1 MEETDIVNC
10 LNELYEDVMGKLTLA
25 EDEYS
30 PYDAENELYLVEI
43 KSRDTKY
50 DSWIIQEDK
59 YKTNLALAI
68 NSGRKFIYL
77 NEYKGNIHTWN
88 ITDLTD
94 SGYNFNW
101 TERPMP
107 TTSRFKN
114 RDNKNKRVGYL
125 YESDAKVHT
134 KEIL

>member
-1 MEETDIVNC
+1 MQETEIVDY
-10 LNELYEDVMGKLTLA
+10 LNILYAPLMGELTMA

-30 PYDAENELYLVEI
+30 PYDAENDYYLVEI

-59 YKTNLALAI
+59 YITNLKLA
-68 NSGRKFIYL
+68 NDSNRKFIYL
-77 NEYKGNIHTWN
+77 NEYQKNILTWN

-101 TERPMP
+101 TQRPMP
-107 TTSRFKN
+107 TTTRFKN
-114 RDNKNKRVGYL
+114 TDNKNKRVGYL
-125 YESDAKVHT
+125 FEADAKVHT

>member
-1 MEETDIVNC
+1 MEEEQIVNY
-10 LNELYEDVMGKLTLA
+10 LNDLYQNIMDELTMA

-30 PYDAENELYLVEI
+30 PYDAENQHYLVEI

-59 YKTNLALAI
+59 YETNLTLAAE
-68 NSGRKFIYL
+68 SGRKFIYL

-88 ITDLTD
+88 ITDLTNSD
-94 SGYNFNW
+94 YNFNW

-107 TTSRFKN
+107 TTTRFEN
-114 RDNKNKRVGYL
+114 TENKSKRVGYL
-125 YESDAKVHT
+125 FEADAKVHT

>member
-1 MEETDIVNC
+1 MEEEEIVNC
-10 LNELYEDVMGKLTLA
+10 LNDLYKDVMDKLTMA
-25 EDEYS
+25 EDEFS
-30 PYDAENELYLVEI
+30 PYDAENKLYLVEI

-59 YKTNLALAI
+59 YLTNLTLAAE
-68 NSGRKFIYL
+68 SGRKFIYL
-77 NEYKGNIHTWN
+77 NEYKKNILTWN

-107 TTSRFKN
+107 TTTRFEN
-114 RDNKNKRVGYL
+114 TENKSKRVGYL
-125 YESDAKVHT
+125 FEADAKVHT

>member
-1 MEETDIVNC
+1 MEEEEIVNC
-10 LNELYEDVMGKLTLA
+10 LNDLYKDVMDKLTMA
-25 EDEYS
+25 EDEFS
-30 PYDAENELYLVEI
+30 PYDAENKLYLVEI

-59 YKTNLALAI
+59 YKTNLALATD
-68 NSGRKFIYL
+68 SGRKFIYL
-77 NEYKGNIHTWN
+77 NEYKKNILTWN
-88 ITDLTD
+88 ITDLTN

-107 TTSRFKN
+107 TTTRFEN
-114 RDNKNKRVGYL
+114 TDNKSKRVGYL
-125 YESDAKVHT
+125 LEADAKVHT